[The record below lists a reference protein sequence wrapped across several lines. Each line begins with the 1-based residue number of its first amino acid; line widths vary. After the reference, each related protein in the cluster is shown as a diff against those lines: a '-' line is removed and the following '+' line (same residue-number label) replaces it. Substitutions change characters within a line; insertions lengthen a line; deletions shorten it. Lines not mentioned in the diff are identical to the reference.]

1 MITKLLVSFHSRLG
15 GAGTY
20 AVASAVISCDPTGI
34 CSPRGKY
41 SAAAQRY
48 FYRGVSR
55 SNVPAREAA
64 IMKLKHGKTFLGA
77 AQGRLILGK
86 SRLSQR

>member
-15 GAGTY
+15 GTGTD

-41 SAAAQRY
+41 STAAKILLP
-48 FYRGVSR
+48 RGI
-55 SNVPAREAA
+55 P
-64 IMKLKHGKTFLGA
+64 K
-77 AQGRLILGK
+77 
-86 SRLSQR
+86 